1 MLNIPQ
7 YYKEISKICSDY
19 NYQLLRNPQNFFLS
33 YYPNYGGEYIFNS
46 KYIIPEPLYGLL
58 TRLNCY
64 YSIID
69 SQNMLINSWKVIIEL
84 RCVLL
89 TNTNAIV
96 FYYII
101 LQWNSPRLG
110 PISNESLFNGDRTS
124 IYVIKSLNT
133 ELKHIVINFPYYLQY
148 YIYLYELYY
157 NMLYHQTNG
166 ENNRI
171 RLSEDLLIECIS
183 IFGNNIEVFSINIY

>member
-101 LQWNSPRLG
+101 L
-110 PISNESLFNGDRTS
+110 
-124 IYVIKSLNT
+124 
-133 ELKHIVINFPYYLQY
+133 
-148 YIYLYELYY
+148 
-157 NMLYHQTNG
+157 
-166 ENNRI
+166 
-171 RLSEDLLIECIS
+171 
-183 IFGNNIEVFSINIY
+183 